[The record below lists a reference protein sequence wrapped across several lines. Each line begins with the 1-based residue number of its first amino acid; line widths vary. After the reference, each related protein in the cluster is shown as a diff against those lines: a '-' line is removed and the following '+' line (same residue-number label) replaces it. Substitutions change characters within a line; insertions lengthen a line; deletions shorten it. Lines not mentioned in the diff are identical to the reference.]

1 MKFDLASL
9 VRQRRIPRQ
18 RAVVFRDIVPPAIF
32 ASNLFQRVYAPMIAL
47 WRRYAEQ
54 ITAEYERS
62 LSALTTDAPA
72 DINTTL
78 SAADNE
84 LQRLLLL
91 LTPALRDWLIRLE
104 AWQRGKFVAAVLSA
118 SSVDLTTL
126 LSSGDVSETLDQ
138 VLAWNVNLISDVS
151 AQAKQR
157 ISNAVFAGLTARTPA
172 REVAKEIAAA
182 TGFARDRSL
191 RIASHQL
198 SSLTS
203 QLAAQRR
210 RQAGIDVWEWRHSSK
225 RHPRQEHLAR
235 NGDLYSD
242 NPDMVG
248 VEIDGKTVKASPPSD
263 DLPGIKPGCGC
274 RERSVL
280 VFS

>member
-1 MKFDLASL
+1 MTL
-9 VRQRRIPRQ
+9 
-18 RAVVFRDIVPPAIF
+18 RDIIPPQMF
-32 ASNLFQRVYAPMIAL
+32 ATNLYQRVYAPMIAL

-72 DINTTL
+72 DINATL

-91 LTPALRDWLIRLE
+91 LTPALRDWILKCE
-104 AWQRGKFVAAVLSA
+104 AWERDKFTAAVLA
-118 SSVDLTTL
+118 ATGVDLSTL
-126 LSSGDVSETLDQ
+126 LGPADMQQTIEQ

-210 RQAGIDVWEWRHSSK
+210 RQAGIDVWEWRHSAK

-242 NPDMVG
+242 NPDMAG
-248 VEIDGKTVKASPPSD
+248 VEVDGKIVKASPPSD
-263 DLPGIKPGCGC
+263 DLPGIKPFCGC
-274 RERSVL
+274 RERAVL